1 MLGKLFLAMFKDIK
15 FYGSVTVGE
24 RGQVSLPVELRKK
37 QGIKTGDKL
46 LVLGRDEKDASGV
59 FLMKADMLSKMMERF
74 KDLER
79 IMREVKK

>member
-24 RGQVSLPVELRKK
+24 RGQVSLPIELRKK

-46 LVLGRDEKDASGV
+46 LVLGRDEKDAAGV

>member
-1 MLGKLFLAMFKDIK
+1 MFKDIK

-24 RGQVSLPVELRKK
+24 RGQVALPVDLRRA
-37 QGIKTGDKL
+37 QGINSGDKL
-46 LVLGRDEKDASGV
+46 LVLGRDEKDAAGV

-74 KDLER
+74 KGIER

>member
-1 MLGKLFLAMFKDIK
+1 MFKGIK

-37 QGIKTGDKL
+37 QGIKTGDKI
-46 LVLGRDEKDASGV
+46 LVLGRDEKDAACV
-59 FLMKADMLSKMMERF
+59 FLMKGDILSKMMERF
-74 KDLER
+74 KNLER